1 MGVKYTNCDSL
12 RILADDAPDM
22 LWGAMKMIMA
32 GSVVSGPSAAVIFCR
47 GHISSSNE
55 AHAAGDM
62 DTARKW
68 QARSWKMIETIAAH
82 GYMHSAK
89 AVMGMVGVNCG
100 PAAPLPR
107 LLMRTGKN
115 SGELEAMGFLIGS

>member
-1 MGVKYTNCDSL
+1 M
-12 RILADDAPDM
+12 
-22 LWGAMKMIMA
+22 
-32 GSVVSGPSAAVIFCR
+32 
-47 GHISSSNE
+47 E

-89 AVMGMVGVNCG
+89 AVMGMVGVDCG
-100 PAAPLPR
+100 PARPPLPQASDADR
-107 LLMRTGKN
+107 EKLR
-115 SGELEAMGFLIGS
+115 SELEAMGFFDWIHERATTSSDRHLS